1 MKKIYNFL
9 TACAL
14 GLTISSCDDFLD
26 YQPTAVIDEETA
38 FSYPDEM
45 VTAAY
50 AMLGDCWYT
59 YPFNLWPYGDLTSDD
74 CLKGGWGTGDTNY
87 HHLEIWSSLT
97 SRNPDHMDE
106 LWYRLYC
113 AVSRCNRALVSL
125 QQNGERVLGADVTAR
140 RIAEVR
146 FLRAHF
152 YYKLI
157 TVWYQVPWVD
167 EVAFSNNTVEQ
178 ISNTEF
184 THEQLMLKLI
194 DEFQAAYDVL
204 PTTQQDGGRVNNRAM
219 KNFPPVVVVCFGSP
233 SIAGDSLGPEVG
245 SLLRADASFPA
256 FVYGTLDRPITGKN
270 MGEWMNFVREVH
282 SDALL
287 LAVDACL
294 GERQNL
300 GRISVRGDGVCPAA
314 ACGKKK
320 RFGDVGIIGVVGDKT
335 GDPLSELMQ
344 ADLAAV
350 SALARQIA
358 ALIKDALSPARSFS
372 AASDF

>member
-1 MKKIYNFL
+1 
-9 TACAL
+9 
-14 GLTISSCDDFLD
+14 
-26 YQPTAVIDEETA
+26 
-38 FSYPDEM
+38 
-45 VTAAY
+45 
-50 AMLGDCWYT
+50 
-59 YPFNLWPYGDLTSDD
+59 
-74 CLKGGWGTGDTNY
+74 
-87 HHLEIWSSLT
+87 
-97 SRNPDHMDE
+97 
-106 LWYRLYC
+106 
-113 AVSRCNRALVSL
+113 
-125 QQNGERVLGADVTAR
+125 
-140 RIAEVR
+140 
-146 FLRAHF
+146 
-152 YYKLI
+152 
-157 TVWYQVPWVD
+157 
-167 EVAFSNNTVEQ
+167 
-178 ISNTEF
+178 
-184 THEQLMLKLI
+184 
-194 DEFQAAYDVL
+194 
-204 PTTQQDGGRVNNRAM
+204 M

-335 GDPLSELMQ
+335 GEPLSELMQ

-350 SALARQIA
+350 CALARQIA